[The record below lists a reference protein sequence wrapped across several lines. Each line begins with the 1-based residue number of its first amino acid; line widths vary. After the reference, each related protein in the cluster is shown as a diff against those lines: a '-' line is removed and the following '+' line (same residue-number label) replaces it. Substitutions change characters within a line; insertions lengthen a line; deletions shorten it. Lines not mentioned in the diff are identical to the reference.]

1 MCIRD
6 SCISDPMY
14 EIGIRKSTTPRESW
28 IFGFQF
34 RTSDQKYKELDPASQ
49 IIPHHKQ
56 DLISLQ
62 SKYSFTKTMIGD
74 LTLNQTKKA
83 SNDASKAYQESQLA
97 LQLIMVYW
105 CFQHFWL
112 QSFLMICT
120 KILSV
125 LRIQIANFYRKRV
138 RDKN

>member
-1 MCIRD
+1 MQNKVTTDSEDGTLNHFYLDGKTTLFGIRFNGGLQN
-6 SCISDPMY
+6 SSSTLKETVKNY
-14 EIGIRKSTTPRESW
+14 QTSVLKIGIQYPWESW

-83 SNDASKAYQESQLA
+83 SNDASKAYKESQLA
-97 LQLIMVYW
+97 LQLIMVY
-105 CFQHFWL
+105 
-112 QSFLMICT
+112 
-120 KILSV
+120 
-125 LRIQIANFYRKRV
+125 
-138 RDKN
+138 